1 MMVHIDT
8 NLQNQDY
15 SEQIL
20 KEIRSTD
27 AKYKIEANL
36 NVSHSITWSRQVVN
50 NYFKYNLK
58 NV

>member
-20 KEIRSTD
+20 LEIRSTD
-27 AKYKIEANL
+27 AKYKIEPNA

-50 NYFKYNLK
+50 NYFKYN
-58 NV
+58 